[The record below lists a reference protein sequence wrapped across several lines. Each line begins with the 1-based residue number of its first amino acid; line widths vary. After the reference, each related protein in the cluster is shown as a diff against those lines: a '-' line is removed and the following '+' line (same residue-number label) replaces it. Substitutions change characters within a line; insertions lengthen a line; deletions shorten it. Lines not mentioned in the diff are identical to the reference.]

1 VTAQPDLFTKQD
13 QSRLAAQMK
22 RVKAFMGSGAWQTL
36 AEISAATGDP
46 ESSISARLRELR
58 TPRHGSRIVER
69 RRRSQA
75 TFEYRLTLTEQP

>member
-46 ESSISARLRELR
+46 ESSISARLRDLR
-58 TPRHGSRIVER
+58 KARYGSWVVER
-69 RRRSQA
+69 RRRSAGQ
-75 TFEYRLTLTEQP
+75 FEYKVNGRDK